1 MKGAM
6 NSERAGGPSG
16 SWVTLGREMSLTSE
30 KAASKCSE
38 HPSVLCVPQ
47 SSKGREPGWQCG
59 GGTDEGRIWGGARTK
74 RKAEGFFLESSGIS
88 GLDRSFQVYSGDLSP
103 PVAQHRML
111 ELAHCSLALACSY
124 FSSHSKDLFITHHT
138 LILLALGPRTCSGV

>member
-88 GLDRSFQVYSGDLSP
+88 GLDPSVPSP
-103 PVAQHRML
+103 I
-111 ELAHCSLALACSY
+111 SLLRGGYPQKEEEKA
-124 FSSHSKDLFITHHT
+124 
-138 LILLALGPRTCSGV
+138 ALGYLRSETVKEQFASRKEGRRHGWNEGAVFSP